1 MGFVPSLIV
10 ISKLGL
16 YIVNKYIWLYRS
28 GTSNYQ
34 LQNFILNMYETCI
47 IQLDVIVIIGFC
59 LRIIHDIK
67 SLDQLEFK
75 GLMKLDFGH
84 DIFNG
89 NHTFSPFRWQPLPLN

>member
-1 MGFVPSLIV
+1 
-10 ISKLGL
+10 
-16 YIVNKYIWLYRS
+16 
-28 GTSNYQ
+28 
-34 LQNFILNMYETCI
+34 MYETCI

-89 NHTFSPFRWQPLPLN
+89 NHTFSPFR